1 MINKKITR
9 LREAIGIKKI
19 ELSRRS
25 GLSRSEITLIESG
38 QRQPRLSTLT
48 KIAKGLGL
56 KLKDLF

>member
-1 MINKKITR
+1 MIKKKVKQ
-9 LREAIGIKKI
+9 LRTSRGLTKI

-48 KIAKGLGL
+48 KLAKGLGVSI
-56 KLKDLF
+56 KKFF